1 MLILKALQIFLMS
14 FEKSVDLNY
23 QRARKALVEEISSK
37 GISDLRVL
45 EAFLNTPRHL
55 FIDGAFSSRAY
66 QDMSLPIG
74 YHQTISQ
81 PFVVAR
87 MIELILKGNIFDKA
101 PLGTILEIGT
111 GCGYQTAILSNFCR
125 KVFSIE
131 RISPLAERAKI
142 NLKSAGVKNF
152 LIRCADGS
160 LGWPTFKKFDAII
173 CSAVSSNI
181 PEPLVKQ
188 LEVSGKLICPIG
200 NEKDQNLILVEKK
213 SRTEITKK
221 VLDSVLFVP
230 MLSGIVDRD
239 DK

>member
-1 MLILKALQIFLMS
+1 MS
-14 FEKSVDLNY
+14 FEKSKDLNY

-45 EAFLNTPRHL
+45 EAFLKTPRHL

-87 MIELILKGNIFDKA
+87 MIELILKGNVFEKI

-111 GCGYQTAILSNFCR
+111 GCGYQTALLSNFCR

-142 NLKSAGVKNF
+142 NLKSAGIKNF

-160 LGWPTFKKFDAII
+160 LGWPKFKKFDAII

-181 PEPLVKQ
+181 PKSLIKQ

-200 NEKDQNLILVEKK
+200 NDKNQNLILVEKK
-213 SRTEITKK
+213 SRTKVTHK

-230 MLSGIVDRD
+230 MLSGTVD
-239 DK
+239 KNA

>member
-1 MLILKALQIFLMS
+1 MS

-131 RISPLAERAKI
+131 RISPLAERAKN

-230 MLSGIVDRD
+230 MLPGIVDRD

>member
-1 MLILKALQIFLMS
+1 MS

-131 RISPLAERAKI
+131 RISPLAERAKN

-230 MLSGIVDRD
+230 MLSGIVDLD

>member
-45 EAFLNTPRHL
+45 DAFLNTPRHL

-131 RISPLAERAKI
+131 RISPLAERAKN

-200 NEKDQNLILVEKK
+200 NDKDQNLILVEKK

-230 MLSGIVDRD
+230 MLPGIVDRD

>member
-23 QRARKALVEEISSK
+23 QRARKALVEEISLK

-45 EAFLNTPRHL
+45 DAFLNTPRHL

-87 MIELILKGNIFDKA
+87 MIELILKGNIFDKT

-131 RISPLAERAKI
+131 RISPLAERAKN

-200 NEKDQNLILVEKK
+200 NDKDQNLILVEKK

-230 MLSGIVDRD
+230 MLPGIVERG

>member
-1 MLILKALQIFLMS
+1 MS

-230 MLSGIVDRD
+230 MLSGIVDLD

>member
-45 EAFLNTPRHL
+45 DAFLNTPRHL

-131 RISPLAERAKI
+131 RISPLAERAKN

-188 LEVSGKLICPIG
+188 LEGSGKLICPVG
-200 NEKDQNLILVEKK
+200 NHEDQNLILVEKK

-230 MLSGIVDRD
+230 MLSGIVGLD